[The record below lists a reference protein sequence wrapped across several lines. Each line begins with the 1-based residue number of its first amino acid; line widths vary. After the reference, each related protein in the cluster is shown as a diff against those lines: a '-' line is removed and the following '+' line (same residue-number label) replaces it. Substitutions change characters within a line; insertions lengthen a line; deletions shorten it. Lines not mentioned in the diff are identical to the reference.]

1 MAQNVGQRH
10 LPDTENVR
18 RCYAVESAMFLA
30 KHTLDVCK
38 NPNIFVKE
46 HEDLTERIRQTA
58 LSIYLNAYNA
68 NKTKLNK
75 AHWDKRE
82 PLQIEAIRLCN
93 ELIGLINLAAITFHL
108 RRKKKDYWVNL
119 AVKTKDLLV
128 NWHSANLRAV
138 SFQGVGW
145 RLLCACV
152 PLVGAMRIV
161 RGMSTLLAM
170 STTTT
175 RTTRMRAL
183 RLQ

>member
-46 HEDLTERIRQTA
+46 HEDLIERIRQTA
-58 LSIYLNAYNA
+58 LSIYLNAYHA

-93 ELIGLINLAAITFHL
+93 ELIGLINLATITFHL
-108 RRKKKDYWVNL
+108 RKKKRAYWVNM

-128 NWHSANLRAV
+128 NWHTANLKAV
-138 SFQGVGW
+138 S
-145 RLLCACV
+145 L
-152 PLVGAMRIV
+152 
-161 RGMSTLLAM
+161 
-170 STTTT
+170 
-175 RTTRMRAL
+175 
-183 RLQ
+183 